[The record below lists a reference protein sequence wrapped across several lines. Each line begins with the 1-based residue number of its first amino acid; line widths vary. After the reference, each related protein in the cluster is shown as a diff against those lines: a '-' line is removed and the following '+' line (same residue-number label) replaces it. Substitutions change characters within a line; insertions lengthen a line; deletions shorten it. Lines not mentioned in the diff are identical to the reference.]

1 MFTGIVEVLGTIK
14 SIRHLSEGATL
25 EIQASDVLTDAKVGD
40 SIAVDGACLTIRT
53 LTPATFSADISAETL
68 RRTTLG
74 ERKVGERVNLERS
87 LRLSDRLGGHLV
99 LGHVDEVATIAGWKD
114 EGDASLMQV
123 TMSSNIRRYIAY
135 KGSVTVDG
143 ISLTV
148 SGVHADTFEVALIPH
163 TKQVTTLGAKRTGAN
178 VNLEV
183 DIVARYI
190 ETLLNNRNSEEN
202 GAEQPAS
209 ETLNLNFLAKHGYI
223 VNS

>member
-1 MFTGIVEVLGTIK
+1 MFTGIVEALGTIK
-14 SIRHLSEGATL
+14 NIRHLSEGAAL
-25 EIQASDVLTDAKVGD
+25 EIQASDVLTDAEIGD

-53 LTPATFSADISAETL
+53 LTPETFTADISAETL

-74 ERKVGERVNLERS
+74 ERKVGEQINLERA

-99 LGHVDEVATIAGWKD
+99 LGHVDEVATISGWKD
-114 EGDASLMQV
+114 EGDASLMRV

-148 SGVHADTFEVALIPH
+148 SGVYADTFEVALIPH
-163 TKQVTTLGAKRTGAN
+163 TKQVTTLGAKRTGAS

-190 ETLLNNRNSEEN
+190 ETLLNNRNSAEDWT
-202 GAEQPAS
+202 EQPSS
-209 ETLNLNFLAKHGYI
+209 ETLNLSFLTKHGYI
-223 VNS
+223 S

>member
-1 MFTGIVEVLGTIK
+1 MFTGIVEALGTLK
-14 SIRHLSEGATL
+14 SIRHLSEGASL
-25 EIQASDVLTDAKVGD
+25 EIQATDVLTDAEVGD

-53 LTPATFSADISAETL
+53 LTPETFSADISAETL

-74 ERKVGERVNLERS
+74 ERKVAERVNLERS

-135 KGSVTVDG
+135 KGSITVDG

-163 TKQVTTLGAKRTGAN
+163 TKQVTTLGAKRSGAN

-190 ETLLNNRNSEEN
+190 ETLLNNRSSEEN
-202 GAEQPAS
+202 WAEQPAS
-209 ETLNLNFLAKHGYI
+209 ETINLNFLAKHGYI
-223 VNS
+223 S